1 MERKG
6 INKVAT
12 SLAASPLS
20 EGKVVKGA
28 ITGRRSG
35 DGAPRR
41 RDGGGMAEVTG
52 GASRLRQGAAG
63 WLVPKKVDNYDG
75 DDCCAI

>member
-52 GASRLRQGAAG
+52 GA
-63 WLVPKKVDNYDG
+63 
-75 DDCCAI
+75 